1 MPSILQTKCYSV
13 SQFIITIMAEEATD
27 LVELIWESW
36 NTNKKIILKSSKW
49 ENTKW
54 ESNKWKRKKTA
65 IIFASRQIYFS
76 GRIWL
81 SLLNP
86 FPFDFYELE
95 GYENNTRWCIQLSD
109 STALS
114 PVCSPWCCCPLPCAL
129 ELFLTCSIMYTFAEH
144 MKNWGVLISKYFKC
158 F

>member
-54 ESNKWKRKKTA
+54 ESNKWKRKETA
-65 IIFASRQIYFS
+65 IIFASRQIYSS

-109 STALS
+109 STTLPS
-114 PVCSPWCCCPLPCAL
+114 VCSPWCCCPVHLSY
-129 ELFLTCSIMYTFAEH
+129 FLHAPSCTPLLNIWTIEVF
-144 MKNWGVLISKYFKC
+144 LISKYFKC